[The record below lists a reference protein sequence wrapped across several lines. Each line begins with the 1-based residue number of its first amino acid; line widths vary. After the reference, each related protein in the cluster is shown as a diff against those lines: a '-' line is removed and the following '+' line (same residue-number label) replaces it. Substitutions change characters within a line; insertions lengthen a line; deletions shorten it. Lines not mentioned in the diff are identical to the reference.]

1 LAPVNKRI
9 QKAAFLV
16 LKIAV
21 SSALLIFLLS
31 KVGGM
36 TVIENAVLLSPVH
49 FATAVALYLFSVY
62 LSSLRWRLLIP
73 YPVGMRQLFS
83 MYIIGSFFNT
93 CLPGIIGGDAIK
105 AYYLSRELKRHTP
118 IAAGPFGSGKSTIA
132 LASVFMDRYI
142 GLSALLLLGLAVFP
156 AGFELLRKT
165 PVVWAM
171 PLLFAGFVVAS
182 ILLFRFRLGE
192 RLKFLVGVYDY
203 FNYYFTKRHT
213 LMKAF
218 LYSVAIQVSV
228 IVSVYVLAIGM
239 DIDISLLSLL
249 VFIPLIILIAMIPVS
264 ISGIGIRE
272 GAFVFFLGTLGIPPD
287 KAMTLSIL
295 WFLSIVIAGL
305 WGLYEYLRF
314 KHLFRGGIEEEP
326 FEVG

>member
-1 LAPVNKRI
+1 MAPVNKRI

-49 FATAVALYLFSVY
+49 FATAVALYLFSAY

-73 YPVGMRQLFS
+73 YPVGMRRLFS
-83 MYIIGSFFNT
+83 MYMVGSFFNT
-93 CLPGIIGGDAIK
+93 CLPGIIGGDAVK
-105 AYYLSRELKRHTP
+105 AYYLSRELKHYSPGT
-118 IAAGPFGSGKSTIA
+118 AGLFGSGKSAIA
-132 LASVFMDRYI
+132 VASVFMDRYI
-142 GLSALLLLGLAVFP
+142 GLAALLVIGLAVFP
-156 AGFELLRKT
+156 AGFDLLRKT

-171 PLLFAGFVVAS
+171 PLLFGGFIAAS

-192 RLKFLVGVYDY
+192 RFKFLVAVYDY
-203 FNYYFTKRHT
+203 FNYYFTKRHA

-218 LYSVAIQVSV
+218 FYSIAIQFSV
-228 IVSVYVLAIGM
+228 IVSVYVLAMGM
-239 DIDISLLSLL
+239 DIDISLLSLI
-249 VFIPLIILIAMIPVS
+249 VFLPLIILIAMIPVS

-272 GAFVFFLGTLGIPPD
+272 GAFVFFLGTMGIPPD

-295 WFLSIVIAGL
+295 WFLSIVIAGI
-305 WGLYEYLRF
+305 WGLYVYLRF
-314 KHLFRGGIEEEP
+314 KHLFGGGIEQEP
-326 FEVG
+326 FEVR

>member
-1 LAPVNKRI
+1 LAPGNKRI

-21 SSALLIFLLS
+21 SSALLLFLLS

-49 FATAVALYLFSVY
+49 FATAIALYLFSIY

-93 CLPGIIGGDAIK
+93 CLPGIIGGDAVK
-105 AYYLSRELKRHTP
+105 AYYLKRELDRHTT
-118 IAAGPFGSGKSTIA
+118 IAEGPLGSGKSAIA
-132 LASVFMDRYI
+132 VASVFMDRYI
-142 GLSALLLLGLAVFP
+142 GLSALLILGLAVFP
-156 AGFELLRKT
+156 AGFDLLRRT
-165 PVVWAM
+165 PLVWAM
-171 PLLFAGFVVAS
+171 PMLFGVFVAAS
-182 ILLFRFRLGE
+182 ILLFKFRLGE
-192 RLKFLVGVYDY
+192 RLKFLVTVYDY
-203 FNYYFTKRHT
+203 FNYYFTKRHA

-218 LYSVAIQVSV
+218 LYSLAIQISG
-228 IVSVYVLAIGM
+228 ILSIYVLAMGM

-249 VFIPLIILIAMIPVS
+249 VFVPLIILIAMIPIS

-272 GAFVFFLGTLGIPPD
+272 GAFVFFLGTLGIQPD

-295 WFLSIVIAGL
+295 WFLSVVIAGL

-314 KHLFRGGIEEEP
+314 KHLFRGAIEEEP
-326 FEVG
+326 FEV